1 MKGPAGDQFSAI
13 IPAVPSD
20 ELRDPRH
27 LWLTVAC
34 LVLLAYALMGKGA
47 GYIGLPPIFIGEALL
62 AAGIL
67 SLLAFGAITPTRVP
81 AILWCVLLFDV
92 WGLARTVPYISAYGV
107 DTLRDAVLWGYS
119 AFAFLWFFYI
129 LDDPRRLIILL
140 RNYQRF
146 AILALVGMAAFW
158 TIRFLLADQT
168 PQWPWADVPIIELKP
183 GDIMVHLAGILAFWV
198 SCPTSSAAGVFSTVG
213 LFRQSLLGI
222 SAGIMGAYERAAMF
236 AFGAVFCLCWA
247 FRPGH
252 RILVRLA
259 VMAGLGLAALGISGI
274 VTEVPVAD
282 SSKIREISF
291 QQFASNI
298 TGVFHATDVGDL
310 DDTKEWRL
318 NWWGEIIGYTLKR
331 ENGDYFWQGKGFGVN
346 LADDDGFQ
354 VMPDHSLRSPHN
366 ANMAILART
375 GVPGLALWI
384 IMQLGWACAIVS
396 ALFESLRSGDKQWAG
411 FFLFIFAYWLA
422 CIINSSFDVF
432 LEGPM
437 GGIWFWTIFGVG
449 LAARHIW
456 KRYPDLL
463 RDHANPYC
471 P

>member
-1 MKGPAGDQFSAI
+1 MSPTPDQVSPIMPAF
-13 IPAVPSD
+13 PLAVS
-20 ELRDPRH
+20 RGPRH
-27 LWLTVAC
+27 PWLTIAC
-34 LVLLAYALMGKGA
+34 VVLLAYALMGKGA

-62 AAGIL
+62 AAGII
-67 SLLAFGAITPTRVP
+67 SLLAFGTIRP
-81 AILWCVLLFDV
+81 ARMPAMLWCLLLFDL
-92 WGLARTVPYISAYGV
+92 WGLARTIPYISASGV
-107 DTLRDAVLWGYS
+107 DALRDAVLWGYS
-119 AFAFLWFFYI
+119 GFAFIWFFYL
-129 LDDPRRLIILL
+129 LDDPRRLIALL
-140 RNYQRF
+140 RNYQHF
-146 AILALVGMAAFW
+146 ATLALVGMAATW

-168 PQWPWADVPIIELKP
+168 PQWPWADVPIIELKA
-183 GDIMVHLAGILAFWV
+183 GDIMVHLAGILAFWM
-198 SCPTSSAAGVFSTVG
+198 SCPTAAVG
-213 LFRQSLLGI
+213 PLRQSLLAL

-236 AFGAVFCLCWA
+236 AFVAVFCLCWA

-252 RILVRLA
+252 RILVRIAL
-259 VMAGLGLAALGISGI
+259 MAGLGLAALGISGI
-274 VTEVPVAD
+274 VMEIPVAD
-282 SSKIREISF
+282 TSKIREISF

-298 TGVFHATDVGDL
+298 TGVFRSTDVGDL

-318 NWWGEIIGYTLKR
+318 YWWAEIVNYTLKR
-331 ENGDYFWQGKGFGVN
+331 QGGDYFWQGKGFGVN

-384 IMQLGWACAIVS
+384 IMQLGWLCAIGS
-396 ALFESLRSGDKQWAG
+396 ALFKSLRRGDKQWAG
-411 FFLFIFAYWLA
+411 FFLFILAYWLA

-456 KRYPDLL
+456 KRDPELL
-463 RDHANPYC
+463 RDYANPYC